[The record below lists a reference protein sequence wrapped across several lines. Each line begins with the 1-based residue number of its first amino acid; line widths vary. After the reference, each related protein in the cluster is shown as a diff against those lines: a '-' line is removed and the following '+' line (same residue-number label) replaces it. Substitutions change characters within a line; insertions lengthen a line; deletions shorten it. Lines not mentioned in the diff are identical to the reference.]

1 MVAEPADKV
10 RIDKWLWAAR
20 FFKTR
25 ALATEAVQGGKVHL
39 NDGRIKPSRNVNIGD
54 KLSIQKG
61 NDTFV
66 IRILELSGRR
76 GPAKVA
82 ETLYEELPDSILART
97 LSREERKQHYA
108 ALPETHGR
116 PDKKS
121 RRQWRRITGRD

>member
-1 MVAEPADKV
+1 MPTEDKI

-25 ALATEAVQGGKVHL
+25 ALATEAVSGGKVHL
-39 NDGRIKPSRNVNIGD
+39 NQTRIKPSRSVNVGD
-54 KLSIQKG
+54 KLSIKKG
-61 NDTFV
+61 SETFE
-66 IRILELSGRR
+66 IRILELSDRR
-76 GPAKVA
+76 GPAKLA

-97 LSREERKQHYA
+97 LSREERKQQYA